1 MNNTIKGNLNSFRK
15 DTTNNIELGI
25 ELGVDTMAKKIKEI
39 LEPIAINTH
48 DLIGGHTN
56 ENNNIRCKNF
66 FRQR

>member
-15 DTTNNIELGI
+15 DTTNNIN
-25 ELGVDTMAKKIKEI
+25 LGVDTMAKKIKEI